1 MRAKPYS
8 QYKPSGV
15 EWLSD
20 VPVHW
25 EVKRLKTS
33 AAYWVSNVDKV
44 PSDEEL
50 PVRLCN
56 YTDVYYN
63 DEIRP
68 DMGLMETTATAD
80 EIFRFGLRV
89 GDVLITKD
97 SEEWSDIAVPSL
109 VVESAPDLVCGYHLA
124 TIRPKHEVLS
134 AKFLLRAMQASA
146 VNQQFQMAATGVT
159 RYGLPKSSIGEAWIP
174 LPPPD
179 EQCAIAHFLDRET
192 AKIDTLLA
200 KKRTLIERLKEKRA
214 ALIART
220 VTRGLPPEAARAAGL
235 NPHPKV
241 KPSGIDWLGEIP
253 RHWSLTRL
261 SYRFR
266 NLDHRR
272 IPLAGEERASL
283 DKIYPYY
290 GASGIIDHV
299 DNFLFDDTLILVAED
314 GANLLSRST
323 PLAFLAAGKYW
334 VNNHAHILKPVDGD
348 IRYWAAVLQTHDYT
362 PLITGAAQPK
372 LTSER
377 LSGIRLPRPPD
388 DEQRAIANF
397 LHAETARID
406 QMVGKVEIAIE
417 RLQEYRTALITA
429 AVTGEIDVRSQTHDN
444 RQQLANI
451 S

>member
-8 QYKPSGV
+8 QYKSSGV

-124 TIRPKHEVLS
+124 TIRPKHDVLS
-134 AKFLLRAMQASA
+134 ARFLLRAMQASA

-159 RYGLPKSSIGEAWIP
+159 RYGLPKSSIGEAWLP

-179 EQCAIAHFLDRET
+179 EQRAIAAFLDRET
-192 AKIDTLLA
+192 AKIDTLVA
-200 KKRTLIERLKEKRA
+200 KKQELIERLKEKRT
-214 ALIART
+214 ALISRT
-220 VTRGLPPEAARAAGL
+220 VTRGLPPDAARAAGL
-235 NPHPKV
+235 EPHPKL
-241 KPSGIDWLGEIP
+241 KPSGIEWLGDVP
-253 RHWSLTRL
+253 NHWVIL
-261 SYRFR
+261 
-266 NLDHRR
+266 
-272 IPLAGEERASL
+272 PLKWRARC
-283 DKIYPYY
+283 
-290 GASGIIDHV
+290 ASGDGISTEVVSALAEEDALTPVIGGNGLMGYTSRANVQQRVVVIGRVGALCGNVHEV
-299 DNFLFDDTLILVAED
+299 DPPAWVTDNALILDAD
-314 GANLLSRST
+314 DRTFDSIYL
-323 PLAFLAAGKYW
+323 
-334 VNNHAHILKPVDGD
+334 
-348 IRYWAAVLQTHDYT
+348 AAVLRSRNLNEIAERTAQ
-362 PLITGAAQPK
+362 PLITGSQV
-372 LTSER
+372 R
-377 LSGIRLPRPPD
+377 DQRLPRPPLE
-388 DEQRAIANF
+388 EQQSIVAF
-397 LHAETARID
+397 LKHEMSKID
-406 QMVGKVEIAIE
+406 KMVAKVETAIE

-429 AVTGEIDVRSQTHDN
+429 TVTGKIDVRDQTHDN
-444 RQQLANI
+444 RRQPASI

>member
-1 MRAKPYS
+1 VRAKPYS
-8 QYKPSGV
+8 QYKSSGV

-124 TIRPKHEVLS
+124 TIRPKHDVLS
-134 AKFLLRAMQASA
+134 ARFLLRAMQASA

-159 RYGLPKSSIGEAWIP
+159 RYGLPKSSIGEAWLP

-179 EQCAIAHFLDRET
+179 EQRAIAAFLDRET
-192 AKIDTLLA
+192 AKIDTLVA
-200 KKRTLIERLKEKRA
+200 KKQELIERLKEKRT
-214 ALIART
+214 ALISRT
-220 VTRGLPPEAARAAGL
+220 VTRGLPPDAARAAGL
-235 NPHPKV
+235 EPHPKL
-241 KPSGIDWLGEIP
+241 KPSGIEWLGDVP
-253 RHWSLTRL
+253 NHWVIL
-261 SYRFR
+261 
-266 NLDHRR
+266 
-272 IPLAGEERASL
+272 PLKWRARC
-283 DKIYPYY
+283 
-290 GASGIIDHV
+290 ASGDGISTEVVSALAEEDALTPVIGGNGLMGYTSRANVQQRVVVIGRVGALCGNVHEV
-299 DNFLFDDTLILVAED
+299 DPPAWVTDNALILDAD
-314 GANLLSRST
+314 DRTFDSIYL
-323 PLAFLAAGKYW
+323 
-334 VNNHAHILKPVDGD
+334 
-348 IRYWAAVLQTHDYT
+348 AAVLRSRNLNEIAERTAQ
-362 PLITGAAQPK
+362 PLITGSQV
-372 LTSER
+372 R
-377 LSGIRLPRPPD
+377 DQRLPRPPLE
-388 DEQRAIANF
+388 EQQSIVAF
-397 LHAETARID
+397 LKHEMSKID
-406 QMVGKVEIAIE
+406 KMVAKVETAIE

-429 AVTGEIDVRSQTHDN
+429 TVTGKIDVRDQTHDN
-444 RQQLANI
+444 RRQPASI